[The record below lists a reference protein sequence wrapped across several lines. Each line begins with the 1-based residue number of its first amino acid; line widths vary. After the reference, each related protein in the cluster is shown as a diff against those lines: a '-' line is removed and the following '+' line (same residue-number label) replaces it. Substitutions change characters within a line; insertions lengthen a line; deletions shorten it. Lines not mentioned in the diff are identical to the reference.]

1 MTICAGVLDP
11 PTGLR
16 TVAAWWISEAS
27 DYHERPDVREYA
39 TEP

>member
-27 DYHERPDVREYA
+27 DYHERPGVREYA